1 MTGKRQS
8 HEELDAHHFHR
19 GWRHVEHGGLAA
31 EGDLPVEGRPSRPKG
46 GATLRSRDGQG
57 GDLAVEGVRGQ
68 RLCSRRDLAVGGWGD
83 LAVGGKADLAVEG
96 RRPCG
101 PPRHA
106 MHHTHSRDTPT
117 CRAPP
122 LARPSTNRGTL
133 AAHTAL
139 PLAHTHLLLP
149 PCPLTAAP
157 SATVPL
163 GNPLPPTRACAST
176 LPARICIDEP
186 PPRLVTCSI
195 AATMPRPPRPREGVN
210 EFQLRGGVRLVKPP
224 VVHRIVEDAPPR
236 DALSC
241 RR

>member
-46 GATLRSRDGQG
+46 G
-57 GDLAVEGVRGQ
+57 GDLAVEG
-68 RLCSRRDLAVGGWGD
+68 LA
-83 LAVGGKADLAVEG
+83 G
-96 RRPCG
+96 RRPRGRRRAGAATLQSTRPRGRGVGRPRGRGQSRPCG
-101 PPRHA
+101 RRATTLRSAQACHAPHSLPRH
-106 MHHTHSRDTPT
+106 THLPSATPRA
-117 CRAPP
+117 RAPAP
-122 LARPSTNRGTL
+122 T

-195 AATMPRPPRPREGVN
+195 AATMPRPPRPREGVD